1 MVVIYYLMILYT
13 LAKSAKVKSAW
24 EKWVVRKAH
33 EEAVRRQTQRRKVV
47 SCMATSYEHVVA
59 IYQLICCMLVLFSL

>member
-1 MVVIYYLMILYT
+1 MCLQAEIVINSLC
-13 LAKSAKVKSAW
+13 LAEQQLTAW